1 MKKLQSYLLAVFA
14 VLIIFSCKKKE
25 VVSDNK
31 NLGIGSYLTLVKV
44 TNLKINY
51 ADLNNT
57 SVSITVKEYGS
68 AVEKVKIY
76 VTKGQTNLDKTTWKY
91 IKEVPYNGETA
102 LVVKA
107 TEMAAGLGIPATG
120 LETGETYT
128 LYNQIITKD
137 GRTIDVT
144 NEASSALSIN
154 SNYNGAMVWQAVVT
168 CPFVGPVGG
177 NYRVIRDDWQDWNP
191 GDIVQVLDGPG
202 ANQINLRFVWPNA
215 AYGSVVNPLIVNIDP
230 TDGTAT
236 VPKTNFGDYGGGY
249 NMTAQGSGTNSAAG
263 YVFSCTGSVT
273 LTMNLRADGPG
284 GNGANFGANKLILKK
299 L

>member
-1 MKKLQSYLLAVFA
+1 MKKLQSYLLAVVA

-68 AVEKVKIY
+68 PVEKVKIY

-102 LVVKA
+102 MVVKA

-120 LETGETYT
+120 LETG
-128 LYNQIITKD
+128 
-137 GRTIDVT
+137 
-144 NEASSALSIN
+144 
-154 SNYNGAMVWQAVVT
+154 
-168 CPFVGPVGG
+168 
-177 NYRVIRDDWQDWNP
+177 
-191 GDIVQVLDGPG
+191 
-202 ANQINLRFVWPNA
+202 
-215 AYGSVVNPLIVNIDP
+215 
-230 TDGTAT
+230 
-236 VPKTNFGDYGGGY
+236 
-249 NMTAQGSGTNSAAG
+249 
-263 YVFSCTGSVT
+263 
-273 LTMNLRADGPG
+273 
-284 GNGANFGANKLILKK
+284 
-299 L
+299 